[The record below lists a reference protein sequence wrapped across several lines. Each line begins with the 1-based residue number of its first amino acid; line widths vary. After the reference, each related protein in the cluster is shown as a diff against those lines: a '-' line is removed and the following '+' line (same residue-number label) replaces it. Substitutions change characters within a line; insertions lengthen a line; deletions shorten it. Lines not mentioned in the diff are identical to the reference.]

1 MKTDSNIE
9 EAKSALK
16 AEIDRLP
23 EYDAFGD
30 SNEEAIAEMREWLH
44 DLETGEPFTTE
55 TVRLWVNGEWSELS
69 DILG

>member
-1 MKTDSNIE
+1 MKTETNIE
-9 EAKSALK
+9 EAKAALK

-23 EYDAFGD
+23 EYNAFGD
-30 SNEEAIAEMREWLH
+30 SNEEAITEMRDWLK

-55 TVRLWVNGEWSELS
+55 IVRRWIKGEWSELN